1 MFSKGQIIHIV
12 SKLGCLFPNTD
23 IDGNIKKKKKSDI
36 PSQGKEARKG
46 KLIVTNLVI

>member
-23 IDGNIKKKKKSDI
+23 IDGNIKKKKKNQI
-36 PSQGKEARKG
+36 SQARVRKPGKE
-46 KLIVTNLVI
+46 N

>member
-1 MFSKGQIIHIV
+1 MFSKDQIIHIA
-12 SKLGCLFPNTD
+12 SKLRCLFPNMD
-23 IDGNIKKKKKSDI
+23 IDGNIFFKKSDI